1 MNIFIIN
8 TPEVELIDDDHKTA
22 EVQMKLELI
31 EKSFEG
37 FEIQIMSLFDIL
49 NCMLN
54 FSQKQQD
61 DYYNS
66 KEQLFEYIE
75 VLTSLQGKRDIVLES
90 IKEMNKDL
98 EETKEDELKHSLK
111 VCDCQECIQIISKQQ
126 IDLLQKI
133 TKVREE
139 VEMQIQQKIESR
151 KDENSGVGLEHI
163 I

>member
-54 FSQKQQD
+54 FS
-61 DYYNS
+61 
-66 KEQLFEYIE
+66 
-75 VLTSLQGKRDIVLES
+75 
-90 IKEMNKDL
+90 
-98 EETKEDELKHSLK
+98 
-111 VCDCQECIQIISKQQ
+111 
-126 IDLLQKI
+126 
-133 TKVREE
+133 
-139 VEMQIQQKIESR
+139 
-151 KDENSGVGLEHI
+151 
-163 I
+163 